1 MLERKLR
8 RMTLRVLEVAHAITR
23 PDHNFQY
30 PILLDYPV
38 RLAGRNPPGHPHPG
52 LYALLAAG
60 RPAFEQWIDHMGRLT
75 GPLATIPVRAA
86 GRPAPPG
93 PIWLNSWFYG
103 LDAVMLYTLC
113 AVARPARL
121 LEVGS
126 GFSTQFAH
134 RAVVDHG
141 LPTRITSIDPQPRVP
156 VDAICERLI
165 RQPLEEIDPAL
176 FSQLQAGDVLL
187 IDCSHRIFQSSD
199 VSVLLLEVLP
209 ALAAGVLVHIHDIY
223 LPYDYPE
230 AWQRRYYS
238 EQYGVAAMLLADQGR
253 RYEVVMPNF
262 FVSQDPPLRRQFER
276 LVRAQPGLG
285 DVLAEGSSLW
295 LRVRG

>member
-38 RLAGRNPPGHPHPG
+38 RLAGRYPPGHPHPG
-52 LYALLAAG
+52 LSALMAPG
-60 RPAFEQWIDHMGRLT
+60 RPAFARWIDQMGRLADR
-75 GPLATIPVRAA
+75 LAAIPVRAT
-86 GRPAPPG
+86 GGPESPE

-113 AVARPARL
+113 AVTRPARL

-134 RAVVDHG
+134 RAVADHG
-141 LPTRITSIDPQPRVP
+141 LPTRITSIDPRPRVS
-156 VDAICERLI
+156 VEAICDRVI
-165 RQPLEEIDPAL
+165 RQPLEETDLAV
-176 FSQLQAGDVLL
+176 FSELQAGDILL

-199 VSVLLLEVLP
+199 VTVLLLEVLP
-209 ALAAGVLVHIHDIY
+209 YLAAGVLVHFHDIY

-230 AWQRRYYS
+230 VWQRRYYS
-238 EQYGVAAMLLADQGR
+238 EQYGVAAMLLADLGR
-253 RYEVVMPNF
+253 RYEIVMANF
-262 FVSQDPPLRRQFER
+262 FVSQDLPLRQQFER

-285 DVLAEGSSLW
+285 DVLPAGSSLW

>member
-1 MLERKLR
+1 
-8 RMTLRVLEVAHAITR
+8 MTLRVLEVAHAIAR

-38 RLAGRNPPGHPHPG
+38 RLASRNPLGHPHPG
-52 LYALLAAG
+52 LYALMAPG
-60 RPAFEQWIDHMGRLT
+60 RPAYEQWIDAMGRLT
-75 GPLATIPVRAA
+75 DRLAAIPIRANGGA
-86 GRPAPPG
+86 ESTE

-113 AVARPARL
+113 ATTRPARL

-141 LPTRITSIDPQPRVP
+141 LPTTITSIDPQPRVS
-156 VDAICERLI
+156 VEAICDRVI
-165 RQPLEEIDPAL
+165 RQPLEETDRAI
-176 FSQLQAGDVLL
+176 FGELQAGDLLL

-199 VSVLLLEVLP
+199 VTVLLLEVLP
-209 ALAAGVLVHIHDIY
+209 YLAAGVLVHFHDIY

-230 AWQRRYYS
+230 VWQRRYYS
-238 EQYGVAAMLLADQGR
+238 EQYGVAAMLLADLGR
-253 RYEVVMPNF
+253 RYEIVMANF
-262 FVSQDPPLRRQFER
+262 FVSQDPPLRQQFER

-285 DVLAEGSSLW
+285 DVLPQGSSLW